1 MHVLVISPYRYVG
14 KDLWSAIFIKSQV
27 DQLHRKGIKI
37 GVIAPS
43 PIVYSSKSIKQILL
57 AMFTFIPNHSVEQG
71 VPVYRF
77 NGLFWMTSRIP
88 YLSTTYWL
96 LIGILEFILYKK
108 KYGKPDLI
116 HCHDAVYAGQLALVL
131 KRLFGL
137 KYMITEHNSNLIEKY
152 SDNLV
157 ALKKKVFNN
166 ADDVIFVSKNLG
178 NLHEKYKC
186 VEPQKWNPIPN
197 ILSDLYITE
206 SKSFIPKISDQCNSF
221 LHVSNLSDIK
231 NVDKLISAFSKYL
244 VLNPDAHL
252 TIIGDGKNYG
262 ALTQLIKNLKIE
274 SSVFF
279 LGGKVGLDLIDYYKR
294 ADIFIFSSI
303 YETFGYVLIE
313 AMSFGVPVIA
323 INNSGGPSE
332 IIKDSMGVLA
342 DNSSEESIF
351 RAMVLM
357 KEKYNDFDKSY
368 IMEQCRL
375 NYYMGPLTEIINK
388 YKNLINK

>member
-1 MHVLVISPYRYVG
+1 MHVLIISPYRYVG

-27 DQLHRKGIKI
+27 DQLYKKGIKL

-43 PIVYSSKSIKQILL
+43 PVVYSKKSIKELLL
-57 AMFTFIPNHSVEQG
+57 AMLTFIPNHSIEKG

-88 YLSTTYWL
+88 YISTAYWL
-96 LIGILEFILYKK
+96 LIGLLEFILYRKR
-108 KYGKPDLI
+108 YGKPDLI
-116 HCHDAVYAGQLALVL
+116 HCHDAVYAGQLARLL

-137 KYMITEHNSNLIEKY
+137 KYLITEHNSNLIEKY
-152 SDNLV
+152 SENLV
-157 ALKKKVFNN
+157 DLKRKVFNN

-178 NLHEKYKC
+178 YLHEKYKC
-186 VEPQKWNPIPN
+186 VEPQKWSPIPN
-197 ILSDLYITE
+197 ILNELYIKE
-206 SKSFIPKISDQCNSF
+206 SESFIPKVSDNCNSF

-252 TIIGDGKNYG
+252 TIIGDGKNYE
-262 ALTQLIKNLKIE
+262 ALTQLVKKLKIE
-274 SSVFF
+274 SSVSF
-279 LGGKVGLDLIDYYKR
+279 LGGKMGLDLINYYKR

-323 INNSGGPSE
+323 IKNSGGPSE
-332 IIKDSMGVLA
+332 IIKDCMGVLA
-342 DNSSEESIF
+342 DDSSEESIF
-351 RAMVLM
+351 NAMVLM

-368 IMEQCRL
+368 IKEQCRL
-375 NYYMGPLTEIINK
+375 NYYMGPLTEIIYK